1 MVSGAY
7 SLTLGNNVVVGIVA
21 QLLWVAT
28 QEGFCWGGS
37 LRDVRD
43 AVVQVFLLVVLVGE
57 LCKECRECCRREKR
71 EKLIQQQ

>member
-28 QEGFCWGGS
+28 QEGLWGGS

-43 AVVQVFLLVVLVGE
+43 GVVQVFLLVVLVGE
-57 LCKECRECCRREKR
+57 LCKECRECCQREKR
-71 EKLIQQQ
+71 EKLSQQQ